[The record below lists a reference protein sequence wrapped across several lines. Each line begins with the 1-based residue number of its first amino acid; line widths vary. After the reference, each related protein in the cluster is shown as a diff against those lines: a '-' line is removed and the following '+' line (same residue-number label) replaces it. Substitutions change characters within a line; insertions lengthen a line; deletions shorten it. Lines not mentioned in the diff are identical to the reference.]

1 MTAADYAAVEVIP
14 RCPGKGPS
22 SGGTSG
28 IREGHLATQVK
39 ALIQSEENP
48 AGKGFY
54 EGGVEMEMVGCHF
67 VFQKQNM
74 RAKGRQ
80 AAAPSLFNTQLTFR
94 CFWTKTQG
102 GNKKGPM
109 ITVIIKLHIL

>member
-54 EGGVEMEMVGCHF
+54 EGGVEGNGRLSFCISE
-67 VFQKQNM
+67 
-74 RAKGRQ
+74 AKHASQRKAG
-80 AAAPSLFNTQLTFR
+80 SST
-94 CFWTKTQG
+94 
-102 GNKKGPM
+102 
-109 ITVIIKLHIL
+109 III